1 MQIAVFAP
9 ELVQAGAR
17 FLLTAFAHLFEQTE
31 EVERLAQTAD
41 PETVRQGGNTLGA
54 AIARG
59 QALQCQLQIET
70 WEVDLPVQSMVWLG
84 RPNSLEFVVT
94 VPAEAHGAAF
104 GRLLVSGPGGPLGRV
119 AFQLQVGGDSDKT
132 RHVETRALAF
142 RNTYLAFAPKDA
154 PLIQA
159 LHGEFTKAGWNWE
172 PQQPGPATLEPDWE
186 EEAFPLIQR
195 SELFVLFWSDAAGA
209 TDRVEAEWQVA
220 LGARLAD
227 TDGLPDI
234 LAVQLEPQAPEPP
247 DELAFL
253 LFLRQ
258 FQAIMPPLPPV
269 VSFDEDDLTLKRR
282 CDVAVANG
290 DELVFDILLFKAKD
304 EEKNEVLALQNAW
317 NTLRRSERLQRISAE
332 QARTSRVQINSSI
345 LALVGRYF

>member
-9 ELVQAGAR
+9 EQVQAGAR
-17 FLLTAFAHLFEQTE
+17 FLLTAFAHLQEQAAA
-31 EVERLAQTAD
+31 VDKLAREAD
-41 PETVRQGGNTLGA
+41 PDAIRQGGNTLGA

-84 RPNSLEFVVT
+84 QPNSLEFVVT
-94 VPAEAHGAAF
+94 VPAQAQGAAF

-119 AFQLQVGGDSDKT
+119 AFKLAVGT
-132 RHVETRALAF
+132 VAETIQPAPTSALAF

-154 PLIQA
+154 PLVQA
-159 LHGEFTKAGWNWE
+159 LHGEFAKAGWAWQ
-172 PQQPGPATLEPDWE
+172 PQQPGPASIEPDWE
-186 EEAFPLIQR
+186 EQAFPLIQK
-195 SELFVLFWSDAAGA
+195 SELFVLFWSEAAG
-209 TDRVEAEWQVA
+209 TNDRVEAEWQVA

-234 LAVQLEPQAPEPP
+234 MAIQLEPQAPEPP
-247 DELAFL
+247 EELSFL
-253 LFLRQ
+253 TLLPQ
-258 FQAIMPPLPPV
+258 FQATMPPLPPV
-269 VSFDEDDLTLKRR
+269 LSFDEDNLTLKRR
-282 CDVAVANG
+282 CDAAVANG
-290 DELVFDILLFKAKD
+290 DELVFDILLFKATE

-317 NTLRRSERLQRISAE
+317 NTLRRNERLQRITAGEAQSTRA
-332 QARTSRVQINSSI
+332 QINSSI